1 MKAERP
7 GKEQAETQAELE
19 RVKAEAEQLRQQSL
33 RLQADFENARKR
45 WLKEQAEVQERANA
59 DVLLRLLEIFDDF
72 ERAVAVGAATKGGD
86 TFLAG
91 VEMIAKRMDEF
102 LKSYGITPIE
112 SVGKPFD
119 PERQEAVAHEA
130 SETVPESTVVA
141 ELRRG
146 YTMNGRVLR
155 PAVVKVAVK
164 PEGSDTAQSTRK
176 EEEQD
181 GTGNRH

>member
-1 MKAERP
+1 MVKDA
-7 GKEQAETQAELE
+7 KEEKIEQVEKELE
-19 RVKAEAEQLRQQSL
+19 QSKAQQEEMRGQIL

-45 WLKEQAEVQERANA
+45 WVKEQAELQERANA
-59 DVLLRLLEIFDDF
+59 DVLARLLEIFDDF
-72 ERAVAVGAATKGGD
+72 ERAVAVGAATKGGG

-91 VEMIAKRMDEF
+91 VEMIARRMDDL
-102 LKSYGITPIE
+102 LKSYGIAPME

-119 PERQEAVAHEA
+119 PERQEAVAHEV

-164 PEGSDTAQSTRK
+164 PVEPK
-176 EEEQD
+176 EES
-181 GTGNRH
+181 GG

>member
-1 MKAERP
+1 MVKDAKEEKIESLER
-7 GKEQAETQAELE
+7 ELE
-19 RVKAEAEQLRQQSL
+19 RSRGELEQMRDQML

-59 DVLLRLLEIFDDF
+59 DVLARLLEIFDDF
-72 ERAVAVGAATKGGD
+72 ERAVAVGAATEGGG

-91 VEMIAKRMDEF
+91 VEMIARRMDDF
-102 LKSYGITPIE
+102 LKSYGIAPIE

-119 PERQEAVAHEA
+119 PERHEAVAHEPSDA
-130 SETVPESTVVA
+130 VPESTVVA

-164 PEGSDTAQSTRK
+164 SG
-176 EEEQD
+176 
-181 GTGNRH
+181 G